1 MSKAKIYFLL
11 CAVVIFFSAS
21 NKSYAQSGGS
31 LYFCEDYKDAKEIG
45 VSERFTTGWL
55 TVMVRTDKPFGT
67 EKVELLITQIADKN
81 GNTISEKVIATV
93 PFDIG
98 ADWNYAYFQDKSNLK
113 FTSPGI
119 YRVTLKDL
127 KGIPFCSG
135 EVEIIS
141 K

>member
-1 MSKAKIYFLL
+1 MSKAKIYLL
-11 CAVVIFFSAS
+11 LYAIVIFFFAS
-21 NKSYAQSGGS
+21 GITYSQSGGS

-45 VSERFTTGWL
+45 VSDRFTTGWL
-55 TVMVRTDKPFGT
+55 TVMVRTFKPFGT
-67 EKVELLITQIADKN
+67 QKVELLITQIADKN
-81 GNTISEKVIATV
+81 GNTISEKVIDTV

-98 ADWNYAYFQDKSNLK
+98 ADWTYAYFQDKSNLK
-113 FTSPGI
+113 FNSPGT

-127 KGIPFCSG
+127 NGIPFCSG

>member
-1 MSKAKIYFLL
+1 MSKAKIYLL
-11 CAVVIFFSAS
+11 LYTVVIFFCAS
-21 NKSYAQSGGS
+21 GITYSQSGGS

-45 VSERFTTGWL
+45 VSDKFTTGWL
-55 TVMVRTDKPFGT
+55 TVMVRTFKPFGT
-67 EKVELLITQIADKN
+67 EKVELLITQIGDKN
-81 GNTISEKVIATV
+81 GNTISEKVIDTV

-98 ADWNYAYFQDKSNLK
+98 ADWTYAYFQDKSNLK

-135 EVEIIS
+135 EVKIIP
-141 K
+141 